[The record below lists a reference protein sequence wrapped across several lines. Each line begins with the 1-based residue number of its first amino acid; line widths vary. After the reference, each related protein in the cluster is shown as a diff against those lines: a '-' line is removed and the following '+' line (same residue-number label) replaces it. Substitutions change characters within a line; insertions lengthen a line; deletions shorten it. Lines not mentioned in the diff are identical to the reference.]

1 VAFPGLKTLK
11 LDYEPIAEELRAPGI
26 STTTVSNSVSIGAVM
41 ID

>member
-1 VAFPGLKTLK
+1 VKLAYQPVADEF
-11 LDYEPIAEELRAPGI
+11 RAPGI